1 MHHPALTPAL
11 AALLTLGL
19 FAATGLAADQKAKY
33 DPPSAPLVPEVW
45 QKTPKA
51 PLQPGEIDRLLD
63 RELRQA
69 GLTPAPRTA
78 DEQFLRRVSLDL
90 IGRPPT
96 PEQVANF
103 VTDKAPDKRARL
115 IDRLLDSDAY
125 ARQQARYWREVLLAR
140 ATATQVFLRFA
151 RAPALER
158 WLYEQFK
165 ANRSWAEITRALVTA
180 EGGLDATDGKT
191 PNGAAA
197 FLLCHIGPGSAD
209 ERAAD
214 TARIFLGIQLQ
225 CAQCHN
231 HPHDVW
237 KRDQFHEL
245 AAFYGRTRER
255 LARNGMMINVSLGS
269 SFVSEHRMPDLNNP
283 GRSTVKHPRFLAGSS
298 LPPGQADEDRR
309 HALADALT
317 AKDNYWFAA
326 AYVNRLWGELLGQSF
341 YQPVDDMGPL
351 KEAHFPAV
359 LARLA
364 AGFQADGYDTKKI
377 ARAVLNS
384 EAYQRQVRL
393 GKATDEHLQFAAV
406 YPARLKAD
414 ALWAS
419 LVQVLG
425 PLEPPRPMMRPGPM
439 AGPLARFRTFQFA
452 FLGEFGYDPSLKAD
466 EVEGTIPQALLLMNN
481 PAIASRVQAR
491 GDTLLGRLLKQ
502 HDRDEDALNVL
513 FLRVLARKPTE
524 RELEKCQ
531 KYVAKVGKRP
541 EAYEDLLWA
550 LLNST
555 EFQSKR

>member
-1 MHHPALTPAL
+1 MHRPTLI
-11 AALLTLGL
+11 AALVSLGL
-19 FAATGLAADQKAKY
+19 FAAAGLAADKPAKY
-33 DPPSAPLVPEVW
+33 DTPPAPLVPEVW
-45 QKTPKA
+45 RKTPKTA
-51 PLQPGEIDRLLD
+51 LRPGEIDRLLD

-69 GLTPAPRTA
+69 GLTPAPRTT

-96 PEQVANF
+96 PEQVLAF
-103 VTDKAPDKRARL
+103 LADKAPDKRARL

-125 ARQQARYWREVLLAR
+125 ARHQARYWREVLLAR
-140 ATATQVFLRFA
+140 ATATQVFLRLA

-165 ANRSWAEITRALVTA
+165 ANRSWAAITRALVTA
-180 EGGLDATDGKT
+180 EGSLAGEDKT
-191 PNGAAA
+191 ANGAAA
-197 FLLCHIGPGSAD
+197 FLLCHIGAGAAD

-231 HPHDVW
+231 HPLDVW

-255 LARNGMMINVSLGS
+255 LRPNGMMINVALGS
-269 SFVSEHRMPDLNNP
+269 SFIAEHRMPDLNHP
-283 GRSTVKHPRFLAGSS
+283 GQSTVKHPRFLAGAA
-298 LPPGQADEDRR
+298 LPPGQPDEARR
-309 HALADALT
+309 QALADALT

-364 AGFQADGYDTKKI
+364 AGFQASDYDTKQI

-384 EAYQRQVRL
+384 AAYQRQVRL
-393 GKATDEHLQFAAV
+393 GKSADEHLQFAAV

-419 LVQVLG
+419 LVQALG
-425 PLEPPRPMMRPGPM
+425 PLGPPPGVRRPGPM
-439 AGPLARFRTFQFA
+439 GPLARFRTPQFA
-452 FLGEFGYDPSLKAD
+452 FLAEFGYDPSLKAD
-466 EVEGTIPQALLLMNN
+466 EVEGTIPQALLMMNS
-481 PAIASRVQAR
+481 PLLADRVRAKE
-491 GDTLLGRLLKQ
+491 GTLLGKLLKQ
-502 HDRDEDALNVL
+502 HPRDAGALNAL
-513 FLRVLARKPTE
+513 YLRVLARKPTG
-524 RELEKCQ
+524 RELQKCQ
-531 KYVAKVGKRP
+531 QYIARVGRRA

>member
-1 MHHPALTPAL
+1 MRHPPLVTALVS
-11 AALLTLGL
+11 LGL
-19 FAATGLAADQKAKY
+19 FAAAGLAADRPAKY
-33 DPPSAPLVPEVW
+33 DAPPVPLVPGVW
-45 QKTPKA
+45 QKTPKT

-69 GLTPAPRTA
+69 GLTPAPRTT

-90 IGRPPT
+90 VGRPPT
-96 PEQVANF
+96 PEQVLHF
-103 VTDKAPDKRARL
+103 VADQAPDKRARL
-115 IDRLLDSDAY
+115 IDRLLDSDAH
-125 ARQQARYWREVLLAR
+125 ARRQARYWREVLLAR
-140 ATATQVFLRFA
+140 ATATQVFLRVA

-165 ANRSWAEITRALVTA
+165 ANRPWAEITRALVTA

-197 FLLCHIGPGSAD
+197 FLLSHIGPEAAD

-231 HPHDVW
+231 HPLDVW

-269 SFVSEHRMPDLNNP
+269 SFASEHRMPDLNRP
-283 GRSTVKHPRFLAGSS
+283 GRSTVKHPRFPGGEP
-298 LPPGQADEDRR
+298 LPPGQSDEARR
-309 HALADALT
+309 QALADALT

-364 AGFQADGYDTKKI
+364 AGFQACDCDTKQI
-377 ARAVLNS
+377 ARAILNS
-384 EAYQRQVRL
+384 AAYQRQVRL
-393 GKATDEHLQFAAV
+393 GKSADEHLQFAAV
-406 YPARLKAD
+406 YPARLKAE

-419 LVQVLG
+419 LVQALG
-425 PLEPPRPMMRPGPM
+425 PLEPPRPMMRGRGPM
-439 AGPLARFRTFQFA
+439 AGPLARFRTPQFA
-452 FLGEFGYDPSLKAD
+452 FLAEFGYDPSLKAD

-481 PAIASRVQAR
+481 PAIAERVRAKE
-491 GDTLLGRLLKQ
+491 GTVLGRLLRQ
-502 HDRDEDALNVL
+502 HERDEDALGAL
-513 FLRVLARKPTE
+513 YLRVLARRPTE
-524 RELEKCQ
+524 RELQKCRT
-531 KYVAKVGKRP
+531 YIARVGRRA

>member
-1 MHHPALTPAL
+1 
-11 AALLTLGL
+11 
-19 FAATGLAADQKAKY
+19 
-33 DPPSAPLVPEVW
+33 
-45 QKTPKA
+45 
-51 PLQPGEIDRLLD
+51 
-63 RELRQA
+63 
-69 GLTPAPRTA
+69 
-78 DEQFLRRVSLDL
+78 
-90 IGRPPT
+90 
-96 PEQVANF
+96 
-103 VTDKAPDKRARL
+103 
-115 IDRLLDSDAY
+115 
-125 ARQQARYWREVLLAR
+125 
-140 ATATQVFLRFA
+140 VFLRLA
-151 RAPALER
+151 RAPALEP
-158 WLYEQFK
+158 WLYQQFK

-180 EGGLDATDGKT
+180 EGGLDASDGKV

-197 FLLCHIGPGSAD
+197 FLLCHIGPGAAD

-231 HPHDVW
+231 HPLDVW

-255 LARNGMMINVSLGS
+255 LARNGMMINVSLGT
-269 SFVSEHRMPDLNNP
+269 SFIAEHRMPDLNHP
-283 GRSTVKHPRFLAGSS
+283 GQSTVKHPRFLGGSS
-298 LPPGQADEDRR
+298 LPQGEPDEARR
-309 HALADALT
+309 RALADALT

-364 AGFQADGYDTKKI
+364 AGFQAADYDTKQI

-384 EAYQRQVRL
+384 AAYQRQVRL
-393 GKATDEHLQFAAV
+393 GKATDEHLQFAAA
-406 YPARLKAD
+406 YPARLKAE

-419 LVQVLG
+419 LVQALG
-425 PLEPPRPMMRPGPM
+425 PLEPPRPMMQRPGPM

-452 FLGEFGYDPSLKAD
+452 FLREFNFDPSLKAD

-481 PAIASRVQAR
+481 PILANRIQAKD
-491 GDTLLGRLLKQ
+491 GNLLGKLLKQ
-502 HDRDEDALNVL
+502 HERDEDALNAL
-513 FLRVLARKPTE
+513 YLRVLARKPTE
-524 RELEKCQ
+524 RELQKCRN
-531 KYVAKVGKRP
+531 YITKVGRRA

>member
-1 MHHPALTPAL
+1 MRYPT
-11 AALLTLGL
+11 LTLLLGIGL
-19 FAATGLAADQKAKY
+19 FAATGRAADQAKY
-33 DPPSAPLVPEVW
+33 DTPPAALVPEVW
-45 QKTPKA
+45 QKTPRG

-69 GLTPAPRTA
+69 GLTPAPRTT

-90 IGRPPT
+90 VGRPPT
-96 PEQVANF
+96 PEQVTGF
-103 VTDKAPDKRARL
+103 VADQSPDKRARL

-125 ARQQARYWREVLLAR
+125 ARQQARHWREVLLAR

-180 EGGLDATDGKT
+180 EGGLDATDGKV

-197 FLLCHIGPGSAD
+197 FLLCHIGPEAAD

-255 LARNGMMINVSLGS
+255 LARNGMMINVSLGQ
-269 SFVSEHRMPDLNNP
+269 SFAAEHRMPDLNRP
-283 GRSTVKHPRFLAGSS
+283 GRGTVKHPRFLAGPA
-298 LPPGQADEDRR
+298 LPPGQSDEARR
-309 HALADALT
+309 RALADAIT

-351 KEAHFPAV
+351 KEAHAPAV

-364 AGFQADGYDTKKI
+364 AGFQADGCDTKKI

-384 EAYQRQVRL
+384 AAYQRQVRL
-393 GKATDEHLQFAAV
+393 GKAADEHLQFAAV
-406 YPARLKAD
+406 YPARLKAE

-425 PLEPPRPMMRPGPM
+425 PLEPAGPMLRRPGPM
-439 AGPLARFRTFQFA
+439 AGPFARLRTFQFA

-481 PAIASRVQAR
+481 PAIANRVRAR
-491 GDTLLGRLLKQ
+491 EGTMLGRLLAQ
-502 HDRDEDALNVL
+502 HDRDEEALQAL
-513 FLRVLARKPTE
+513 YLRVLARRPTG
-524 RELEKCQ
+524 RELQKCQ
-531 KYVAKVGKRP
+531 KYIARVGRRA